1 MAISRDQLRRPAL
14 PKETVDVPAL
24 GGEVV
29 VRGLLL
35 SERLEWAGNAGFAQV
50 AKALATCVTLDDG
63 KPALT
68 AEEWEAFG
76 GAHLEA
82 AIDLF
87 QIVKRLSG
95 LGGEA
100 EKKADTDQS

>member
-1 MAISRDQLRRPAL
+1 MALSREQLRRPAV

-35 SERLEWAGNAGFAQV
+35 SERLEWAGSAGYAQV
-50 AKALATCVTLDDG
+50 ARALALCVALEDG

-76 GAHLEA
+76 GQHLEA

-87 QIVKRLSG
+87 QVVKRLSG
-95 LGGEA
+95 LGGDA